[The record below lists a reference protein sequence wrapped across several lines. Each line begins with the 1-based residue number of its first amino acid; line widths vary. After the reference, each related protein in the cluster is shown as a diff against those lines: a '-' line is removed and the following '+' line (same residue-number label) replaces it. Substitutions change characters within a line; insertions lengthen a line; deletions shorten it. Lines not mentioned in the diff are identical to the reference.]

1 MVMKSHAEGD
11 AAADGQTLQIIT
23 QLPAWPSRAV
33 IFCIPAPPWSIYLEC
48 GRVRRTVLLTAPAS
62 CSHRAPRHLRT
73 CRFLPLCSGLESA
86 LDDIDFLWRTL
97 SSKDEKSYLSQ
108 VILQYMDFLTFH

>member
-23 QLPAWPSRAV
+23 QLPAWPSRAA

-86 LDDIDFLWRTL
+86 LDDIDFFG
-97 SSKDEKSYLSQ
+97 E
-108 VILQYMDFLTFH
+108 H